1 MSEETG
7 LDIAGVGQ
15 IAKAIPQKAWVQLV
29 DTACQTFRDAIAPFT
44 ATTSGIG
51 RLIEAKFDRLVEA
64 EKVLAAENV
73 AKTAAKVARSRRLP
87 SGKAKARIVVAAIEA
102 SGRETDP
109 VMREL
114 WSNLLAQEITDG
126 TVHPEFPLVL
136 SRLSSRDAQ
145 LLARIAER
153 EKDKSK
159 ALKAAVRSLASS
171 ISILGLSIGRLDREE
186 SSFTHEHLEHLMLI
200 RASDGVWSL
209 TSTGR
214 AFIGAVSDAQTE
226 GEV

>member
-1 MSEETG
+1 MRKQVSTLPVSDKLPKLFHKRRG
-7 LDIAGVGQ
+7 FDSLTLR
-15 IAKAIPQKAWVQLV
+15 AKPFAN
-29 DTACQTFRDAIAPFT
+29 AIAPFT

-114 WSNLLAQEITDG
+114 WSNLLAQEEITDG
-126 TVHPEFPLVL
+126 TVHP
-136 SRLSSRDAQ
+136 SS
-145 LLARIAER
+145 LW
-153 EKDKSK
+153 SF
-159 ALKAAVRSLASS
+159 
-171 ISILGLSIGRLDREE
+171 LG
-186 SSFTHEHLEHLMLI
+186 
-200 RASDGVWSL
+200 
-209 TSTGR
+209 
-214 AFIGAVSDAQTE
+214 
-226 GEV
+226 